1 MSSMYKQLLKRVSFI
16 ERTLLPKEK
25 PLGDYTMKELYLV
38 NCYVFLIHAE
48 IESYIEDF
56 AKRKMTLAW
65 ENWEK
70 KRKSSICIEAVL
82 SFLPI
87 NNETFGKKE
96 KENTYSLESRINNSV
111 TQYNKILADNN
122 GIRRKNL
129 LNILLPLGVEIKQL
143 DETWLNV
150 MDEFGKKRGEIAHN
164 SIVKT
169 QIDLKTEKNK
179 INMQILPELKK
190 LTELIQR
197 LR

>member
-1 MSSMYKQLLKRVSFI
+1 MFSQLLKRVRFI
-16 ERTLLPKEK
+16 ERKLLPKEK
-25 PLGDYTMKELYLV
+25 PLGDYTMKEIYLI

-56 AKRKMTLAW
+56 ARSKIKVAW

-70 KRKSSICIEAVL
+70 KRKPSICIEAVL
-82 SFLPI
+82 SFLPV
-87 NNETFGKKE
+87 NNESFEKKE
-96 KENTYSLESRINNSV
+96 RDNKHSLELRINKSV
-111 TQYNKILADNN
+111 TRYYKVLSDNN
-122 GIRRKNL
+122 GIKRQNL
-129 LNILLPLGVEIKQL
+129 LDILLPLGVEIKQL

-150 MDEFGKKRGEIAHN
+150 MDEFGQKRGEIAHN

-179 INMQILPELKK
+179 INTQILPELKK